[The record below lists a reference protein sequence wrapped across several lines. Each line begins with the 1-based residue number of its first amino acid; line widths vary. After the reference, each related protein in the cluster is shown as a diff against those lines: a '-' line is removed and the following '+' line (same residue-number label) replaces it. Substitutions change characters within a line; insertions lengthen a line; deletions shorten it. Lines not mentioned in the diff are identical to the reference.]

1 MIRVATER
9 VTELFGLAAVEA
21 ARGPESF
28 ADRYVQLARKVGTRY
43 NVRLLPEYR
52 ELYCRGC
59 SVYWVDGRTVR
70 TRLRAGH
77 RVQTCLVCGRV
88 RRVRLR
94 SPSPGSSAD
103 LSAPSSVPQ
112 DDVVLAEAPGDGD
125 DEPEGAAE
133 EDA

>member
-1 MIRVATER
+1 MIRVAAER
-9 VTELFGLAAVEA
+9 VNELFGLAAVEA
-21 ARGPESF
+21 ARGPDSF
-28 ADRYVQLARKVGTRY
+28 ADRYVRLARKVGTRY

-70 TRLRAGH
+70 TRLRSGH

-94 SPSPGSSAD
+94 SPSVGSSTD
-103 LSAPSSVPQ
+103 LGAPSSVSQ
-112 DDVVLAEAPGDGD
+112 GDVVLAEAPSDGD